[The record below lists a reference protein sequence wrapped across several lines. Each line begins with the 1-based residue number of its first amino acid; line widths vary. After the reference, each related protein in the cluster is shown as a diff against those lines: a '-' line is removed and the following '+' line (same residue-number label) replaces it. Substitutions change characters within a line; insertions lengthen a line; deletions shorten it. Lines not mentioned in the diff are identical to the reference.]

1 MASSRTVKLIPK
13 TSAWRALIV
22 ALGVLACAPAAAQ
35 AALSITLVGGD
46 ALEERPMTFIA
57 SGTTDA
63 TNDIWATLRLS
74 GGGPCA
80 PSYAANSGGSL
91 LFFGEPSGTQEI
103 ETVEE
108 PGAYVVCAYLA
119 SDFDAVPV
127 ERFTLPVNVRPNN
140 ATVAI
145 QAPVRGVQDTPTPV
159 TLVGTTELGRQL
171 FARAKPVGSGPC
183 GQSMAA
189 DPSSGTFAYAEPAL
203 GAFAVPRLA
212 GPFSEAGRY
221 TLCAWV
227 QEHYND
233 VVAEAGATAV
243 IDIVPPI
250 PVLRSLAMSPSAFA
264 PQPSGGFVTSGLLSS
279 SSISYR
285 LENTKAAVRLT
296 ISARRSGRRVG
307 SSCRTLTPANR
318 RRPPCVRYQ
327 RIAGSY
333 TDAGTR
339 GTNYVRFSG
348 RVGGRRLKVGAYRL
362 SATPRTATGPGTT
375 RHRLFRVIRSR

>member
-1 MASSRTVKLIPK
+1 MKL
-13 TSAWRALIV
+13 TLNTRAWRALEV
-22 ALGVLACAPAAAQ
+22 VVLAGFACAPATAQ

-46 ALEERPMTFIA
+46 ALEERPMTFVA

-63 TNDIWATLRLS
+63 TNDIWASLRLS
-74 GGGPCA
+74 GGVPCA
-80 PSYAANSGGSL
+80 PSHAADAGGNL

-140 ATVAI
+140 ASIAI
-145 QAPVRGVQDTPTPV
+145 QAPVRGVQDMPTPV
-159 TLVGTTELGRQL
+159 TLAGTTELGRQL

-203 GAFAVPRLA
+203 GTFGVPRLA

-250 PVLRSLAMSPSAFA
+250 PVLRSLTMSPSAFA

-296 ISARRSGRRVG
+296 ISARRTGRRVG

-318 RRPPCVRYQ
+318 RRPRCVRYQ

-362 SATPRTATGPGTT
+362 SATPRTTTGPGIT